1 LKAKPC
7 TSISGV
13 DGLAAPA
20 PAPGAPPVAVAVAVL
35 SVLRVVLLLRSLVNQ
50 PMTLDALHAGPWT
63 TTFRSSRDILATGH
77 APNVLK
83 INILVQQEQKISS
96 SVNQSKLHA
105 CV

>member
-13 DGLAAPA
+13 DDGRAAPA
-20 PAPGAPPVAVAVAVL
+20 PAGAPPVGVGVAWAVL
-35 SVLRVVLLLRSLVNQ
+35 TVVLLLRSLENQ

-63 TTFRSSRDILATGH
+63 STFRSPRDILATGH

-83 INILVQQEQKISS
+83 N
-96 SVNQSKLHA
+96 
-105 CV
+105 

>member
-13 DGLAAPA
+13 DDSLAAPL
-20 PAPGAPPVAVAVAVL
+20 GAPPVGVAWPVL
-35 SVLRVVLLLRSLVNQ
+35 TVVLLLRSLENQ

-63 TTFRSSRDILATGH
+63 STFRSPRDILATGH

-83 INILVQQEQKISS
+83 N
-96 SVNQSKLHA
+96 
-105 CV
+105 